1 MASCHVLGDVADQ
14 MPLKA
19 RQLGLRDR
27 GLPAEPVASVGEGSR
42 DGLLQGRLARMIM
55 GLFSRG
61 GAQDAGLRTVP
72 WTGRDGRGRDGYVLT
87 PGRLLGRVEENVE
100 VGTPR

>member
-27 GLPAEPVASVGEGSR
+27 GLPAEPVASVSEGSR
-42 DGLLQGRLARMIM
+42 DGGE
-55 GLFSRG
+55 S
-61 GAQDAGLRTVP
+61 
-72 WTGRDGRGRDGYVLT
+72 
-87 PGRLLGRVEENVE
+87 GRVWS
-100 VGTPR
+100 